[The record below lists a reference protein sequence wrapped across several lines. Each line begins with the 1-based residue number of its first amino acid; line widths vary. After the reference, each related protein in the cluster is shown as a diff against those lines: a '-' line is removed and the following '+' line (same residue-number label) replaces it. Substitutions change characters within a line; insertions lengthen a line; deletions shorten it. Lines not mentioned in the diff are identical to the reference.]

1 MKRPA
6 ETIERA
12 KAAREANRAELKRKV
27 REALNLKPKH
37 PPMGALLP
45 HWSGRNAA

>member
-12 KAAREANRAELKRKV
+12 KAARDANRAARRQAI

-45 HWSGRNAA
+45 SWSGRNAA